1 MFIDFKGEIV
11 LNIFCCA
18 AGVNEMQYTS
28 GDVSKMMTYSPI
40 VNGIELQSCVSN
52 VFPNGF
58 PIKKN
63 IAAKVRSFYFF
74 GGI

>member
-1 MFIDFKGEIV
+1 
-11 LNIFCCA
+11 
-18 AGVNEMQYTS
+18 MQYTS

-63 IAAKVRSFYFF
+63 IAAKVQSFYFF
-74 GGI
+74 GGM